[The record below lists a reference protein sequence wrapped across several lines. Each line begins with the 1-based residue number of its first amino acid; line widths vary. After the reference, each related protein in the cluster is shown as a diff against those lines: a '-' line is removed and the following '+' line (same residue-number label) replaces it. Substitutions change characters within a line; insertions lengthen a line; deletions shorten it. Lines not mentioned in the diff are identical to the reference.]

1 MSNQQC
7 SGVLTMKEVVMP
19 MVISK
24 DKELRKNLNRNLRTN
39 SKGEI
44 SYEARKHEQTM
55 YFAKEV

>member
-7 SGVLTMKEVVMP
+7 SGVLTMKEVIMP

-24 DKELRKNLNRNLRTN
+24 DRELRKNLNRNRRTN

-44 SYEARKHEQTM
+44 SYGARKHEQTM
-55 YFAKEV
+55 YFVKEV

>member
-1 MSNQQC
+1 
-7 SGVLTMKEVVMP
+7 MP

-24 DKELRKNLNRNLRTN
+24 DKELRKNLNRNRRTN

>member
-7 SGVLTMKEVVMP
+7 SGVLTMKEVIMP

-24 DKELRKNLNRNLRTN
+24 DRELRKNLNRNRRTN

-44 SYEARKHEQTM
+44 SCGARKHEQTM
-55 YFAKEV
+55 YFVKEV